1 MVTTLLATL
10 VSKFKTLAPYRLW
23 HFKGESTESIK
34 NIQKSTAVRK
44 AQESV
49 ILRDYLNQLDPRTR
63 RFALARMEDAEKNEE
78 MLKMVLAAKISC
90 AQELLDQKLLIAS
103 ALIMK
108 QITGWYCERN
118 RPMPRT
124 IIEIA
129 LLTIQAQAADAN
141 V

>member
-1 MVTTLLATL
+1 MVTNPLTNLITR
-10 VSKFKTLAPYRLW
+10 FKKLAPYRLW
-23 HFKGESTESIK
+23 HYKKESEESIK
-34 NIQKSTAVRK
+34 NIQESTKVRK
-44 AQESV
+44 TQESI
-49 ILRDYLNQLDPRTR
+49 ILRDYLNNLDPRTR

-90 AQELLDQKLLIAS
+90 ARELLDQNLLIAS

-108 QITGWYCERN
+108 QITGWYCQRN

-124 IIEIA
+124 IVEIA
-129 LLTIQAQAADAN
+129 LLTIQAQTAEAN